1 MPPTRRALVALA
13 LAAAAWACGEHPTG
27 PTPMPA
33 PEAPPPAP
41 EACRCDA
48 VYGAATEPHGR
59 TCRDVS
65 GAVVDGVA
73 WQRVVCAEPEPEP
86 EPEAPACSC
95 NLTGVPRCTN
105 GDGLE
110 VDTGTWQAEHCEP
123 DDDPEPPA
131 TSASLRCGP
140 SPHQAG
146 TYDCKRE
153 PHDPTLSWLVES
165 GVRRWTLYPG
175 QTEHVSST
183 GRIHATP
190 SGSTLAI
197 TPTSSMRADGCVVRS
212 ASLTAYTC

>member
-1 MPPTRRALVALA
+1 MARRALVAVA
-13 LAAAAWACGEHPTG
+13 LTAAAWACGETPIA
-27 PTPMPA
+27 PTPMTE
-33 PEAPPPAP
+33 PEPPPPAP

-48 VYGAATEPHGR
+48 VYGAATEAHGS

-65 GAVVDGVA
+65 GAVVDGA
-73 WQRVVCAEPEPEP
+73 EWQRVACAEPEPEP
-86 EPEAPACSC
+86 EREPAAPPCSC
-95 NLTGVPRCTN
+95 NLTGVLRCTN
-105 GDGLE
+105 GDGVE
-110 VDTGTWQAEHCEP
+110 VDTGTWQTEHCET

-131 TSASLRCGP
+131 TAHTLTCGP

-146 TYDCKRE
+146 TFDCKRE
-153 PHDPTLSWLVES
+153 PHDPRLPWLVES
-165 GVRRWTLYPG
+165 GTRRWTVYPAG
-175 QTEHVSST
+175 TEHVSNS